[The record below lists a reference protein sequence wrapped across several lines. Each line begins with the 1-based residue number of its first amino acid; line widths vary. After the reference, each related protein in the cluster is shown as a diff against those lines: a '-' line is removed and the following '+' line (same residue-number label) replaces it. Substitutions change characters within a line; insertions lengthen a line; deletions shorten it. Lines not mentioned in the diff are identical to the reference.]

1 VNDPAL
7 VRPYALTRGRT
18 RSGGADLA
26 LEAVVVSTPRGKGA
40 VVDLAHEARAIVE
53 LCTQP
58 TTVIDVAATLQVPL
72 GVARV
77 LVADLAGDG
86 HVAVHHHAH
95 EPRRPDVALLERV
108 LDGIRSL

>member
-1 VNDPAL
+1 VTDPAL

-18 RSGGADLA
+18 RSGGADLP
-26 LEAVVVSTPRGKGA
+26 LEAVVVSTVKGKGA
-40 VVDLAHEARAIVE
+40 VADLAHESRAIVE
-53 LCTQP
+53 LCAAP
-58 TTVIDVAATLQVPL
+58 TTVIDVAATLHVPL

-77 LVADLAGDG
+77 LVADLAADG